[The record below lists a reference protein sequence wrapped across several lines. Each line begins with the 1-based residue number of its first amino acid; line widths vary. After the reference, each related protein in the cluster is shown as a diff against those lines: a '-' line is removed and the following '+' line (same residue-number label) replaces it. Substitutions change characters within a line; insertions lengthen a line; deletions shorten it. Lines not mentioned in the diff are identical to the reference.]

1 MTIGISKNGKMLA
14 PKILPITVG
23 KFLWK
28 TVISGNVWHHL
39 ATLREPEQRFPATE
53 HALALQQKLS

>member
-1 MTIGISKNGKMLA
+1 MLA

-23 KFLWK
+23 KFLLK